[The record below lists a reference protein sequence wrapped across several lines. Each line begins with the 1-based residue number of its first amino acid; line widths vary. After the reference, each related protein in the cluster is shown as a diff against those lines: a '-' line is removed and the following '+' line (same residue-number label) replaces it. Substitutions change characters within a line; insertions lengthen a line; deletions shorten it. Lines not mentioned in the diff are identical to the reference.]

1 MRVLFNVSFN
11 KSKCSDELEKY
22 SFPKLNQMIRHSS
35 VKDVEGVDTYKARPM
50 GRFLP
55 TQETFHNSEAR
66 VCDNLK
72 SAQAYCSE
80 GRGGWQ

>member
-1 MRVLFNVSFN
+1 MRVVFNVSFN
-11 KSKCSDELEKY
+11 ESKCSDELEKCI
-22 SFPKLNQMIRHSS
+22 FPKLNQMIRYSP

-66 VCDNLK
+66 VCDNLNP
-72 SAQAYCSE
+72 AQEYC
-80 GRGGWQ
+80 

>member
-35 VKDVEGVDTYKARPM
+35 VKDVEGVDTYKA
-50 GRFLP
+50 LC
-55 TQETFHNSEAR
+55 Q
-66 VCDNLK
+66 LK
-72 SAQAYCSE
+72 KHSIIVKLEYVII
-80 GRGGWQ
+80 